1 MMNPLLRRRGILS
14 FLLLLVAAAFSSSF
28 AQPSNDVVEIVAAAA
43 LAPENDLPEA
53 QQQQPRRQ
61 LFWSLV
67 FLGTYGRSAHTT
79 AAAAAA
85 IERIDMMI
93 ALYLPTF
100 LLTRSYLPFSLL

>member
-1 MMNPLLRRRGILS
+1 MNPLLRRRGILS
-14 FLLLLVAAAFSSSF
+14 FLLLLVASACSSSF
-28 AQPSNDVVEIVAAAA
+28 AQASNDVVEVVEAAAS
-43 LAPENDLPEA
+43 APENDLPEEH
-53 QQQQPRRQ
+53 QQPRRQ